1 MICFLGGLDLFKGFL
16 KSEFSE
22 ENLEFWIACEE
33 FRLSNDSNMEFLAQK
48 IYGDFV
54 AYQAPKEVL
63 KFVFPLLRTNVNI
76 NEHNRKCIWVN
87 QANRRFS
94 GVICIV
100 MF

>member
-1 MICFLGGLDLFKGFL
+1 MFILGGLDLFKGFL

-33 FRLSNDSNMEFLAQK
+33 FRLSNDSNLEFLAQK

-54 AYQAPKEVL
+54 AFQAPKEVL
-63 KFVFPLLRTNVNI
+63 EFVSPLLRTNVNI
-76 NEHNRKCIWVN
+76 NEYNRKFISVN
-87 QANRRFS
+87 HTNRRSS
-94 GVICIV
+94 GVTFIA